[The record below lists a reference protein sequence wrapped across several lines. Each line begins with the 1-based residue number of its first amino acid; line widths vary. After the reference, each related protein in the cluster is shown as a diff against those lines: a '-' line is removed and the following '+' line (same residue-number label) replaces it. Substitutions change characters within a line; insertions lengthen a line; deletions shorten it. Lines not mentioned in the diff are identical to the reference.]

1 MDNPFYKP
9 PLLHPIALPDLNPR
23 PMHLPM
29 PDLSRSASRAAR
41 WGAWPLA
48 LLLAGPVLAQD
59 AGAEPPLQLKSSP
72 LLQEQMPAAQRSSLP
87 TFLFGDYLSGRPDLD
102 MVLQGQAEFRRG
114 ETVIRA
120 DRLEYEQPDDLAR
133 ARGNVR
139 VNRAGNVYEGPLLEL
154 KVDAF
159 EGFFNQPSYQFLSNG
174 AHGQAERVDFLD
186 DKRAIIRNASF
197 TTCQREPGPSWLPGW
212 LLRAGTIRID
222 TEDEVGQAEDA
233 QLSFK
238 GAPLLSLSSVS
249 FALSD
254 KRKSGL
260 LSPTLGVDSISG
272 TELTQPYYWNI
283 APNRDLTL
291 YPTLMSKR
299 GLNLGSEFRY
309 LEPGYTG
316 RLRADYMPGDTLR
329 ERSRWGLAYQHQGT
343 LQTGVPEVGA
353 LGLNLNLNRVS
364 DDDYWRDFSRATAP
378 LNQRLLPSSGALT
391 WGRGFFSTSLSM
403 LKWQTVQDVNAPIVP
418 PYDRLPQL
426 TARYFQL
433 DAGGGFDF
441 SVDGDHTQFQ
451 ADRTLIGRLTG
462 QTNPQP
468 NAQRNVMLAQISRP
482 WLGAAGF
489 ITPKLQLHS
498 TAYQFETPLAVNS
511 ATTASRVV
519 PTFSLDSG
527 LVFEREAGYFGRDFV
542 QTLEPRLFY
551 VYTPFRD
558 QSYLPNYD
566 SGANDFNFASIYTEN
581 SFVGHDRIADNN
593 LLTAGLS
600 TRFLDPLTGAE
611 AARLG
616 IAQRYRFSD
625 RNVTL
630 PCVGT
635 VPAASC
641 EPARERLSDLLLGAS
656 LNLDSRWVLDSM
668 VQYNPTT
675 EQSVRSTVGARYHP
689 GSYRVINTAYR
700 FQRDA
705 SEQLDLGWQWPINDL
720 WGDKGQDLGAGQG
733 QGPGRWYSVGR
744 LNYSLKDGKLV
755 DAILGFEYDA
765 GCWLGRVVVERL
777 QTGLVSAN
785 ERLMFQLEFVG
796 FSRLGIDPLSTLK
809 NNIPRYQY
817 LREPIGSPS
826 RFSNYD

>member
-1 MDNPFYKP
+1 
-9 PLLHPIALPDLNPR
+9 
-23 PMHLPM
+23 
-29 PDLSRSASRAAR
+29 
-41 WGAWPLA
+41 
-48 LLLAGPVLAQD
+48 
-59 AGAEPPLQLKSSP
+59 
-72 LLQEQMPAAQRSSLP
+72 MPAAQRNSLP
-87 TFLFGDYLSGRPDLD
+87 TFLFGDILSGRPDLD

-114 ETVIRA
+114 DTVIRA

-159 EGFFNQPSYQFLSNG
+159 EGFFKQPSYQFLANG
-174 AHGQAERVDFLD
+174 AHGQADQVDFLD

-212 LLRAGTIRID
+212 LLRATTIRID

-233 QLSFK
+233 QLSFQ
-238 GAPLLSLSSVS
+238 GVPLLSLSSVS
-249 FALSD
+249 FAMSD

-260 LSPTLGVDSISG
+260 LAPTLGVDSISG
-272 TELTQPYYWNI
+272 TEVTVPYYWNI
-283 APNRDLTL
+283 APNRDYTL
-291 YPTLMSKR
+291 YPTFMSKR
-299 GLNLGSEFRY
+299 GINWGNEFRY
-309 LEPGYTG
+309 LEPGYSG
-316 RLRADYMPGDTLR
+316 RLRADYMPQDPLR
-329 ERSRWGLAYQHQGT
+329 EQERWGLAYQHQGV

-353 LGLNLNLNRVS
+353 LGLSLNLNRVS
-364 DDDYWRDFSRATAP
+364 DDNYWRDFARATGP
-378 LNQRLLPSSGALT
+378 LNQRLLPSTGTLT

-403 LKWQTVQDVNAPIVP
+403 LKWQTLQDVNAPIVP

-433 DAGGGFDF
+433 DAGGGLDF
-441 SVDGDHTQFQ
+441 SIDGDHTQFDL
-451 ADRTLIGRLTG
+451 DRAFVGRLLG
-462 QTNPQP
+462 PTNVQP

-482 WLGAAGF
+482 WLSASSF

-498 TAYQFETPLAVNS
+498 TAYQFETPLLTNN
-511 ATTASRVV
+511 ATAASRTV

-527 LVFEREAGYFGRDFV
+527 LVFERDAGYFGRDFV

-551 VYTPFRD
+551 VYTPFYD
-558 QSYLPNYD
+558 QSHLPNYD

-581 SFVGHDRIADNN
+581 SFAGHDRIADNN

-600 TRFLDPLTGAE
+600 TRLLDPRTGAQT
-611 AARLG
+611 ARFGL
-616 IAQRYRFSD
+616 AQRYRFSD

-630 PCVGT
+630 PGG
-635 VPAASC
+635 
-641 EPARERLSDLLLGAS
+641 EPAKERLSDLLLTAGV
-656 LNLDSRWVLDSM
+656 NWDSRWVLDSL
-668 VQYNPTT
+668 VQFNPTT
-675 EQSVRSTVGARYHP
+675 EKSVRSTVGARYNP
-689 GSYRVINTAYR
+689 GAYRVINTAYR
-700 FQRDA
+700 FQRDV

-720 WGDKGQDLGAGQG
+720 WGDKGQSLPAGQG

-744 LNYSLKDGKLV
+744 LNYSLQERKLV

-777 QTGLVSAN
+777 QTGLTSAN

-809 NNIPRYQY
+809 NNIPRYQT
-817 LREPIGSPS
+817 LREPSGSPS